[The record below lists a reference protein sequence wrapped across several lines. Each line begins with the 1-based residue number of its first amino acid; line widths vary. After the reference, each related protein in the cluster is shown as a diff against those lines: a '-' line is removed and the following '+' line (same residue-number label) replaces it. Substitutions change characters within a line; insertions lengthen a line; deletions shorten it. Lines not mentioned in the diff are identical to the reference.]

1 MPHTTVCREFP
12 PVLTPSPRYPSGATA
27 LPVFMALGDGDAVA
41 RAYARAYAD
50 YQSARTR

>member
-1 MPHTTVCREFP
+1 MPHTTVCRECP
-12 PVLTPSPRYPSGATA
+12 PVPTPSLRYPSGATA
-27 LPVFMALGDGDAVA
+27 LPVFMALGDDDAVA